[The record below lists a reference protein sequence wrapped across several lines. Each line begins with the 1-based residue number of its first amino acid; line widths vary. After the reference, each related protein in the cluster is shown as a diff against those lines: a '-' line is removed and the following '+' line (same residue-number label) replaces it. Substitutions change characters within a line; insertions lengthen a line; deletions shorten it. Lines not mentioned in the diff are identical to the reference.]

1 AAVWAGDAAPVF
13 GVIGVAGVGILEREL
28 LVDAAQAGS
37 DDGCEGQVGVA
48 VGARHPVLEAQAV
61 AVPDYAECAGAVVG
75 APDQRGWCER
85 APREALVRVDV
96 GREEVRQLLRVGQL
110 SGDEMAE

>member
-1 AAVWAGDAAPVF
+1 MASRSELGNAAPVL

-61 AVPDYAECAGAVVG
+61 AVPDHAEGAGAVVG
-75 APDQRGWCER
+75 APDQR
-85 APREALVRVDV
+85 V
-96 GREEVRQLLRVGQL
+96 GANEPHAKRLYELTLGAKKYVSCSV
-110 SGDEMAE
+110 